1 MMPLTHQSGHL
12 PRRQRFTLV
21 ELLAAVALLAVLG
34 GILVRVGANMQNAYN
49 QSIRLA
55 AMAEDARA
63 VFSLIGR
70 DLRLSVTRQDDIP
83 GYNIRIH
90 QPSESELWFITA
102 NESGSGAGASLI
114 EVAYRLNGS
123 TLERAEVDESAP
135 SWNPYG
141 NRTDASQ
148 EGGFQPVVDRI
159 LRFSLTCYDKRLVAL
174 VPDQSSQSPAMVG
187 VTISLLDAKS
197 FQQWERLA
205 EPQRSIFASQR
216 ARVFRKLV
224 QVPAIQFSTQ

>member
-1 MMPLTHQSGHL
+1 MTFLTHQSDHA

-21 ELLAAVALLAVLG
+21 ELMAAVALIAVLG
-34 GILVRVGANMQNAYN
+34 GILIRVCANMQNAYN
-49 QSIRLA
+49 QSIRVA

-114 EVAYRLNGS
+114 EVAYRLNGN
-123 TLERAEVDESAP
+123 TLERAEVDESHA

-141 NRTDASQ
+141 DRNDASQ
-148 EGGFQPVVDRI
+148 QGGFQPVVDRVMT
-159 LRFSLTCYDKRLVAL
+159 FSLTCYDSRPVPLM
-174 VPDQSSQSPAMVG
+174 PDQSSQSPAMVG
-187 VTISLLDAKS
+187 VTISLMDSKS
-197 FQQWERLA
+197 FQEWQRLPEAERDSYA
-205 EPQRSIFASQR
+205 GQR
-216 ARVFRKLV
+216 ARLFYKLI
-224 QVPAIQFSTQ
+224 QVPAVQFSSQ